1 MHALV
6 NVPVPAHDGKTDAVL
21 LYSET
26 NVTVVSTEKIK
37 TVKREAY
44 KILRPQGRGLG
55 MLRIPVH
62 SSEKI
67 TSLHGWCI
75 PAQGK
80 DYDVKDKLN
89 VEVAWNVD
97 GGELIGDLRVRAL
110 EIPAPDPANIIG
122 SEYAIEANPLLLQHG
137 WLFQEAGPVPESR
150 YSRQLP
156 AGWEYKASWLNY
168 AEVKPAPGGN
178 NQWQWVVSDVK
189 AVRRE
194 IDMPPF
200 RGVLGQMVVS
210 FLPPGGF
217 SATNGFSNWKQMGTW
232 YWNLES
238 GRLAA
243 SPEIKSKV
251 VALTASAPTTL
262 EKMKALAQ
270 FVQHDIR
277 YVAIELGIGG
287 WQPHPATDVFAHR
300 YGDCKDKTTLMKSML
315 HEIGVESYRVAINTE
330 RGSIRPETPAHRGFN
345 HHITAIKLPTGLGD
359 PSLLATFED
368 PKLGKLLFFDPTDEL
383 TPFGQI
389 RGELQANY

>member
-1 MHALV
+1 MNNRLSCNQAEPEPATRPKTQLLQHWAVIGVAVLLFVYAPRSSPGHAPSWMHALV
-6 NVPVPAHDGKTDAVL
+6 NVPLAAHDEKTDAVL

-37 TVKREAY
+37 TLKREAY

-97 GGELIGDLRVRAL
+97 GGELISDLRVRVL
-110 EIPAPDPANIIG
+110 EIPAPDPGNIIG
-122 SEYAIEANPLLLQHG
+122 YEYEVEENPLVLQDG
-137 WLFQEAGPVPESR
+137 WFFQEDVPVRESR
-150 YSRQLP
+150 YFLQLP

-168 AEVKPAPGGN
+168 AEVKPTPNGN
-178 NQWQWVVSDVK
+178 NQWQWVVNDVK
-189 AVRRE
+189 AVRKE
-194 IDMPPF
+194 TDMPPF

-232 YWNLES
+232 FWNLES

-243 SPEIKSKV
+243 SPEIKQKV
-251 VALTASAPTTL
+251 TALTTSAPATL
-262 EKMKALAQ
+262 DKMKALAQ
-270 FVQHDIR
+270 FVQQDIR

-330 RGSIRPETPAHRGFN
+330 RG
-345 HHITAIKLPTGLGD
+345 
-359 PSLLATFED
+359 
-368 PKLGKLLFFDPTDEL
+368 
-383 TPFGQI
+383 
-389 RGELQANY
+389 